1 MSPEWLGAGAEFGTF
16 FVIAASAIVGLI
28 QLRHMSSGNQLE
40 AILSLERDFR
50 SATVQDALRYVQTH
64 LPAKLK
70 SAEYRRDLE
79 VRGFIDSRAHP
90 EIDACNWFNTM
101 GGLLKNGLVDE
112 KTFMDLFGRLI
123 VYYWEALQPVIA
135 LTRRERGNVQY
146 HDFEYLA
153 IRARMWLARNP
164 QGTFPPNT
172 RREPV
177 FDPFLDV

>member
-1 MSPEWLGAGAEFGTF
+1 MSPEWLGASAEFGTF

-28 QLRHMSSGNQLE
+28 QLRHLSAGNQLD

-70 SAEYRRDLE
+70 DAAYRRDLE
-79 VRGFIDSRAHP
+79 IRGFIDSRVHP
-90 EIDACNWFNTM
+90 EVDACNWFNTM

-123 VYYWEALQPVIA
+123 VYYWDALLPVVA
-135 LTRRERGNVQY
+135 LMRRERGNVQY

-153 IRARMWLARNP
+153 IRARTWLAQNP
-164 QGTFPPNT
+164 HGTFPANT
-172 RREPV
+172 PRERIV
-177 FDPFLDV
+177 DPFLDV